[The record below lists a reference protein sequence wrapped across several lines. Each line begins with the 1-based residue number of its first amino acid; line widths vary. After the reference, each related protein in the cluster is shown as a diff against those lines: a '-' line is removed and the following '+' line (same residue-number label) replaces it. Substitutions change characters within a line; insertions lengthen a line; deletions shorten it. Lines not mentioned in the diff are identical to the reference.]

1 MQNPEITKIIIFDE
15 IQYIMMKSNTYIIKR
30 RFSFSL
36 KARIRGWYD
45 AAGQR
50 GGIRD
55 FSQKKLACLK
65 TLM

>member
-15 IQYIMMKSNTYIIKR
+15 IRYIMMKSNIYIR